1 MTTFPAMNADTLAV
15 AIAMNHYHDIIDDA
29 DNARIFV
36 DECLSQ
42 RDVSDDA
49 SRDDKLAA
57 IADVV
62 SDDLADY
69 AHNANH
75 VEYAP
80 IFFADDVP
88 NYDDL
93 ERELFALFTSDDVL
107 ARVVTILRPHC
118 VAWLA

>member
-1 MTTFPAMNADTLAV
+1 MNADTLAV

-36 DECLSQ
+36 DECISQ
-42 RDVSDDA
+42 RDVSETAPLADV
-49 SRDDKLAA
+49 LAA

-62 SDDLADY
+62 SDDLNDY

-80 IFFADDVP
+80 IFFADDDAD
-88 NYDDL
+88 YDRL

-107 ARVVTILRPHC
+107 ARVTTILRPHL
-118 VAWLA
+118 VAWLTDHV